1 MARAC
6 ERFVYWIVKI
16 TRFYDYQTRP
26 AHFSFLFFSFLFFS
40 FLFSSFFFPF
50 LSFPFLFYPFLSFSF
65 LSFPFLSFLFLFFFF
80 FQFMRCAKLCGL
92 FFRIVLFGCCFCT
105 GTSRNWLFS
114 CWALH
119 NNDEN
124 NNNIN
129 VNISII
135 NINNIW
141 TRCERKS
148 IDRSDVE

>member
-1 MARAC
+1 MIIKHVRHI
-6 ERFVYWIVKI
+6 FL
-16 TRFYDYQTRP
+16 F
-26 AHFSFLFFSFLFFS
+26 FSLLFFSFLFFPFLFFSFLSFS
-40 FLFSSFFFPF
+40 FLFFFLFFSFLSFPFLFFPF
-50 LSFPFLFYPFLSFSF
+50 LSFPFLFISFFLL
-65 LSFPFLSFLFLFFFF
+65 LSIHEVRKALW
-80 FQFMRCAKLCGL
+80 A

-129 VNISII
+129 VNI
-135 NINNIW
+135 NINNIC